1 MALLT
6 HLAIFLLS
14 CASAVLASSET
25 SELCPL
31 YTSLMVYNLSKA
43 MMGVLEYS
51 SPSLERFRLSP
62 ENSTFVGTFNVI
74 SNDVASTEKFCSTK
88 MWLNVDLS
96 REPPVLLESACTS
109 NHTVEGRLKFGCK
122 TKETWTEIRERRCI
136 RRQGKVIMD
145 HLRQR
150 YLRIQ
155 TGCRDIYNGTS
166 HQTN

>member
-14 CASAVLASSET
+14 CASVVLASSDT

-31 YTSLMVYNLSKA
+31 YTSPMVYNLSKA
-43 MMGVLEYS
+43 MMRVFGYS
-51 SPSLERFRLSP
+51 SPSLESFRLSP

-74 SNDVASTEKFCSTK
+74 SNDDATGKFCSTK
-88 MWLNVDLS
+88 KWLNVDLS

-122 TKETWTEIRERRCI
+122 TKETWTEIRDRRCI

-145 HLRQR
+145 HLRRR

-155 TGCRDIYNGTS
+155 TGCRDIYNGTN